1 MPELGV
7 SNAQLILAAK
17 QTAYIQPHR
26 AKSDRD
32 YFFYAPQETSQDQ

>member
-17 QTAYIQPHR
+17 QTATWFLYRLLSAQSLP
-26 AKSDRD
+26 
-32 YFFYAPQETSQDQ
+32 